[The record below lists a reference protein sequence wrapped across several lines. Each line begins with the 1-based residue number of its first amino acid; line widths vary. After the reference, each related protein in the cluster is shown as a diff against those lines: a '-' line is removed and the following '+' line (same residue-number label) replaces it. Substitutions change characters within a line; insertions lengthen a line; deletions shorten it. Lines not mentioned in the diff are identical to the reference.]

1 MAQGASELIVFRTF
15 RSRIDAE
22 LARSALEASGI
33 WCLIRGDEPRGYGY
47 RDPFSEPI
55 GVMVR
60 SQDHAAA
67 LDVLGPE
74 RVDG

>member
-1 MAQGASELIVFRTF
+1 MAQDASSVIVFRSF
-15 RSRIDAE
+15 RSRVDAE

-33 WCLIRGDEPRGYGY
+33 WCLIRGDEPRLHGY
-47 RDPFSEPI
+47 RDPFEGI

-60 SQDHAAA
+60 AQDYAAA

-74 RVDG
+74 SVGG